1 MKDISSG
8 DINEVELLLSK
19 GADPNA
25 SCSNVTTVVI
35 HIVALLYFFYSVHS
49 SD

>member
-1 MKDISSG
+1 MKEIFSG

-19 GADPNA
+19 GANPNA

-35 HIVALLYFFYSVHS
+35 HIVALHLFLLFSPLL
-49 SD
+49 

>member
-1 MKDISSG
+1 MEAISSG

-25 SCSNVTTVVI
+25 SCSNVTNVVI
-35 HIVALLYFFYSVHS
+35 HIVALHLFLLFSPLL
-49 SD
+49 